1 MKLRLQSLK
10 IMLLGMMFMILGG
23 VMAVDTRINLGGLE
37 YFFLV
42 VGILMG
48 IIGFWR
54 ED

>member
-10 IMLLGMMFMILGG
+10 IMLLGMMFMILG
-23 VMAVDTRINLGGLE
+23 AVIVIDNRINMGGFE
-37 YFFLV
+37 YFLLV